1 MERWSQDIFIRAFS
15 FAARAH
21 RDQKLPGT
29 EYPYLY
35 HISLVCMEIIAA
47 LHIEEERNGNLA
59 IQCALLHDVLEDT
72 DTSPEQLRS
81 EFGNEVVKGVKA
93 LTKNR
98 SLSGSARIQDSLN
111 RIVRQPGEVWM
122 VKMADRITNLQPPP
136 AHWDQ
141 EKIREYR
148 EEALLIHDKLREGS
162 PFLAERLKLMI
173 DNYGKF
179 IHD

>member
-1 MERWSQDIFIRAFS
+1 MKRWSQDIFIRAFS
-15 FAARAH
+15 FAAQAH
-21 RDQKLPGT
+21 REQKLPGT
-29 EYPYLY
+29 DYPYLY

-47 LHIEEERNGNLA
+47 LNSEKGRDGNLA

-72 DTSPEQLRS
+72 DMSFEQLRS
-81 EFGNEVVKGVKA
+81 EFGSEVANGVKA

-98 SLSGSARIQDSLN
+98 SLSGSARIRDSLN
-111 RIVRQPGEVWM
+111 RIVRQPREVWM

-136 AHWDQ
+136 AHWDE

-148 EEALLIHDKLREGS
+148 EEAILIHEKLREGS
-162 PFLAERLKLMI
+162 PFLAERLRLMI
-173 DNYGKF
+173 DNYERF

>member
-1 MERWSQDIFIRAFS
+1 MKRWSQDIFIRAFS

-21 RDQKLPGT
+21 GAQKLAGT

-35 HISLVCMEIIAA
+35 HISLVRMEIIAA
-47 LHIEEERNGNLA
+47 LNSEGERDGNLA

-81 EFGNEVVKGVKA
+81 EFGSELTNGVKA

-98 SLSGSARIQDSLN
+98 SLSGPARIQDSLN
-111 RIVRQPGEVWM
+111 RIVRQPREVGM
-122 VKMADRITNLQPPP
+122 VKMADRITNLQSPP
-136 AHWDQ
+136 AHWEED
-141 EKIREYR
+141 KIREYR
-148 EEALLIHDKLREGS
+148 EEALLIHNRLREGS
-162 PFLAERLKLMI
+162 PLLAERLKLMI
-173 DNYGKF
+173 DNYERF

>member
-1 MERWSQDIFIRAFS
+1 MGWSQDIFIKAFS
-15 FAARAH
+15 FAALAH
-21 RDQKLPGT
+21 RDQKLSGT

-47 LHIEEERNGNLA
+47 LNREEERDGNLA

-72 DTSPEQLRS
+72 DTTPEQLRR
-81 EFGNEVVKGVKA
+81 EFGSDVAEGVKA

-98 SLSGSARIQDSLN
+98 SLSRSASIEDSLQ
-111 RIVRQPGEVWM
+111 RIVGQPREVWM

-136 AHWDQ
+136 AHWDE

-148 EEALLIHDKLREGS
+148 EEALLIYENLREGS
-162 PFLAERLKLMI
+162 PLLAERLKLMI
-173 DNYGKF
+173 DNYGRF